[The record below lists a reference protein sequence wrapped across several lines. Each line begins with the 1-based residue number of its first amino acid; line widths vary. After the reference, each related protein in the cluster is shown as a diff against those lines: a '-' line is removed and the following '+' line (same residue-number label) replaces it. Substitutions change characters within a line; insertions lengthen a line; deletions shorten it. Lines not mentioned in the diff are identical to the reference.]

1 MADGRRLGILTSGG
15 DCPGLNAVIRAVVRK
30 AVKHLDMEPV
40 GILRGWRG
48 LLDGL
53 AQPLGMSE
61 VSGILPRGGT
71 ILRTSRTNPFAHE
84 NGPRRI
90 MENMER
96 FGLRGLVAVGG
107 DDTMN
112 VAAGLH
118 RTEGLK
124 VIGIP
129 KTIDNDVWGTEY
141 SFGFDTT
148 VNIAAEAIDRIH
160 TTAESHDRVMVVEV
174 MGRDSGWI
182 ALYAGLAGG
191 ADMIIIPERP
201 VSVEEVCDLIHQRHD
216 RGKDFSII
224 VVAEGAEIQRPGRT
238 RPSRKVESRE
248 EDEFGHVRLG
258 GVGRVLAQE
267 VEAMTG
273 YQTRETILGH
283 VQRGGTPS
291 AFDRVLGTRFGVAA
305 AELAARGE
313 YGHMVALQ
321 ANEIVPV
328 PLAQIEGKLRTV
340 PDDLYEV
347 ATPFFG

>member
-1 MADGRRLGILTSGG
+1 MPRRRIGVLTSGG

-30 AVKHLDMEPV
+30 AIRDCDLEPV
-40 GILRGWRG
+40 GILRGWHG

-53 AQPLGMSE
+53 SLPLGLEE

-71 ILRTSRTNPFAHE
+71 ILRTSRTNPFRHERGPERIAHHLKK
-84 NGPRRI
+84 
-90 MENMER
+90 
-96 FGLRGLVAVGG
+96 FHLDGLIAIGG
-107 DDTMN
+107 DDSMS
-112 VAAGLH
+112 VAAKLYRDHGVPIV
-118 RTEGLK
+118 G
-124 VIGIP
+124 VP
-129 KTIDNDVWGTEY
+129 KTIDNDIWGTEY

-148 VNIAAEAIDRIH
+148 VNIATEAIDRIH

-201 VSVEEVCDLIHQRHD
+201 VTVEEVCELIHRRHD

-224 VVAEGAEIQRPGRT
+224 VIAEGAVITRLGRQRPT
-238 RPSRKVESRE
+238 RKVQSRE
-248 EDEFGHVRLG
+248 ADEFGHVRLG
-258 GVGRVLAQE
+258 GVSRILAE
-267 VEAMTG
+267 EIESITG
-273 YQTRETILGH
+273 YQTRVTILGH
-283 VQRGGTPS
+283 IQRGGSPS

-305 AELAARGE
+305 ASHAGRGE
-313 YGHMVALQ
+313 FGIMVALQ

-328 PLAQIEGKLRTV
+328 PLEEVEDRLRTV
-340 PDDLYEV
+340 PDELYTI